1 MTVAQVKAANEA
13 MFGASPIQRAVAAV
27 AEHGV
32 ATTARAALASDD
44 VDFAI
49 GLLHAAGRHAEA
61 EHVLAHFNASD
72 PRAMLDVLRRALEAL
87 C

>member
-1 MTVAQVKAANEA
+1 VAQVKAANEA

-32 ATTARAALASDD
+32 AACARAALASDD
-44 VDFAI
+44 IDFAI
-49 GLLHAAGRHAEA
+49 ALLRAAGRHDDAER
-61 EHVLAHFNASD
+61 VLAHLNASD
-72 PRAMLDVLRRALEAL
+72 PRAMLEILRTALQAL